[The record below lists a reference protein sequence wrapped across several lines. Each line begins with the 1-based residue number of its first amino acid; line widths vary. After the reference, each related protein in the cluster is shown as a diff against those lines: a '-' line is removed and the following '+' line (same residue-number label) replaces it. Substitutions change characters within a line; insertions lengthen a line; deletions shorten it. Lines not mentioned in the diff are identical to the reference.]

1 MAECRSCSAR
11 IIWAEGPSGKAMP
24 VDAEPSPTGNV
35 QLFRRPNGEVYA
47 KVLGP
52 EAAQNV
58 RAAAEVLK
66 AAHTLRTSHF
76 ATCAN
81 AAQHRKRGGPPVKAG
96 ELLPKGSP

>member
-1 MAECRSCSAR
+1 MAECRSCKQR
-11 IIWAEGPSGKAMP
+11 IIWAEGPTGKAMP
-24 VDAEPSPTGNV
+24 VDSEPSDQGNV
-35 QLFRRPNGEVYA
+35 QLYRRPNGEIYA

-58 RAAAEVLK
+58 RNAAEVLK

-76 ATCAN
+76 ATCPQ
-81 AAQHRKRGGPPVKAG
+81 AAQHRKRGGPPAKVG